1 MSTPDANLINAPDAN
16 EIATKLSAA
25 RTRLILERPFLGALV
40 MHLPLTAV
48 DANVCDS
55 VATDARA
62 LYYNPVYIARLS
74 LAQTQFV
81 LAHEALHCAL
91 GHFARRAHRVM
102 QRWNIA
108 CDHAVN
114 LLLLDEGLRPPPTI
128 LANADY
134 KGLSA
139 EEIYPLI
146 PEDSS
151 EQTLDKHLFDQTDDN
166 RGQPP
171 DDSPDDAPRQDA
183 DDTQGEGN
191 DAPHE
196 DAGTPSQQHDQP
208 RPAPGGDG
216 DNPSQPQPRR
226 QPHPSAAPGQQ
237 EINPSE
243 REELAQQWRSH
254 LASAAQQAR
263 MAGRLGESWLRL
275 VDELIAPKLP
285 WRSLLARYLMHA
297 AREDYSFQRVSRREG
312 AAMLPSLYSR
322 RIELVA
328 VLDTSGSILDTEMQ
342 AFAAEIDAL
351 KAQVN
356 AQVTLHACDERL
368 AEDGPWVFAPWQ
380 AVTLPDGFSGGA
392 GTDFRPVFAWLAQAQ
407 IRPDVLVYFTD
418 AEGEFPAF
426 APDYPVL
433 WLVKGRAP
441 VPWGER
447 VQLN

>member
-1 MSTPDANLINAPDAN
+1 MHAPD

-40 MHLPLTAV
+40 MYLPLRAV
-48 DANVCDS
+48 DAKTCDS

-62 LYYNPVYIARLS
+62 LYYHPAYIERLS

-91 GHFARRAHRVM
+91 GHFARRSHRVI

-114 LLLLDEGLRPPPTI
+114 LLLLGEGLRPPPNI
-128 LANADY
+128 IANDEY
-134 KGLSA
+134 RGLSA

-151 EQTLDKHLFDQTDDN
+151 EQTLDKHLFDQTKSDSGQHDN
-166 RGQPP
+166 DQTQQETA
-171 DDSPDDAPRQDA
+171 DSAEDS
-183 DDTQGEGN
+183 QGEG
-191 DAPHE
+191 DE
-196 DAGTPSQQHDQP
+196 QSGEGGGEQTQDRPS
-208 RPAPGGDG
+208 PGGDG
-216 DNPSQPQPRR
+216 SNTGQPQPRA
-226 QPHPSAAPGQQ
+226 QASPHGSPGMDDITPVQ
-237 EINPSE
+237 
-243 REELAQQWRSH
+243 REELAQQWRGH

-275 VDELIAPKLP
+275 VDELIAPRLP
-285 WRSLLARYLMHA
+285 WRMLLARYLMNS

-312 AAMLPSLYSR
+312 AALLPSLYSR
-322 RIELVA
+322 RIQLIA
-328 VLDTSGSILDTEMQ
+328 VLDTSGSIADKEMHE
-342 AFAAEIDAL
+342 FAAEIDAL
-351 KAQVN
+351 KSQVN
-356 AQVTLHACDERL
+356 AQVTLHACDEHL
-368 AEDGPWVFAPWQ
+368 AEAGPWCFEPWE
-380 AVTLPDGFSGGA
+380 AVTLPDGFAGGG
-392 GTDFRPVFAWLAQAQ
+392 GTDFRPVFEWIAAEQLH
-407 IRPDVLVYFTD
+407 PDLLVYFTD
-418 AEGEFPAF
+418 AEGEFPEY

-433 WLVKGRAP
+433 WLVKGKAP

>member
-1 MSTPDANLINAPDAN
+1 MNPSTHTPD

-40 MHLPLTAV
+40 MHLPLQAV
-48 DANVCDS
+48 DAKTCDS

-62 LYYNPVYIARLS
+62 LYYHPAYIERLS

-91 GHFARRAHRVM
+91 GHFARRSHRVI

-114 LLLLDEGLRPPPTI
+114 LLLLSEGLRAPPNI
-128 LANADY
+128 LANDEY
-134 KGLSA
+134 SGLSA

-151 EQTLDKHLFDQTDDN
+151 EQTLDKHLFDQTENESSGQDNDQTQQESADGADDN
-166 RGQPP
+166 
-171 DDSPDDAPRQDA
+171 
-183 DDTQGEGN
+183 QGEGDDRPEEGN
-191 DAPHE
+191 NKPKQD
-196 DAGTPSQQHDQP
+196 TP
-208 RPAPGGDG
+208 RPSPGGDG
-216 DNPSQPQPRR
+216 GN
-226 QPHPSAAPGQQ
+226 PGQLRPRAK
-237 EINPSE
+237 PSPRGGPGMDDMTPTQ
-243 REELAQQWRSH
+243 REELAQQWRGH

-275 VDELIAPKLP
+275 VDELIAPRLP
-285 WRSLLARYLMHA
+285 WRMLLARYLMNS

-312 AAMLPSLYSR
+312 AALLPSLYSR
-322 RIELVA
+322 RIQLIA
-328 VLDTSGSILDTEMQ
+328 VLDTSGSIVDAEMHE
-342 AFAAEIDAL
+342 FAAEIDAL
-351 KAQVN
+351 KSQVN

-368 AEDGPWVFAPWQ
+368 AETGPWRFEPWESV
-380 AVTLPDGFSGGA
+380 ALPDGFAGGG
-392 GTDFRPVFAWLAQAQ
+392 GTDFRPLFEWVAAEQL
-407 IRPDVLVYFTD
+407 RPDLLVYFTD
-418 AEGEFPAF
+418 AEGEFPEY

-433 WLVKGRAP
+433 WLVKGKAP

>member
-1 MSTPDANLINAPDAN
+1 MAFEPDMHVPDD
-16 EIATKLSAA
+16 IATKLSAA

-40 MHLPLTAV
+40 MHLPLQPV
-48 DANVCDS
+48 DAKTCDS

-62 LYYNPVYIARLS
+62 LYYHPAYIERLS

-91 GHFARRAHRVM
+91 GHFARRSHRVL

-114 LLLLDEGLRPPPTI
+114 LLLLGEGLRPPPNI
-128 LANADY
+128 LANDEY
-134 KGLSA
+134 SGLSA

-151 EQTLDKHLFDQTDDN
+151 EQTLDKHLFDQTENDSGQHDN
-166 RGQPP
+166 DQTRQESV
-171 DDSPDDAPRQDA
+171 DSA
-183 DDTQGEGN
+183 DDHQGEG
-191 DAPHE
+191 DEQPE
-196 DAGTPSQQHDQP
+196 EGDGEQTRDTP
-208 RPAPGGDG
+208 RPSAGGDG
-216 DNPSQPQPRR
+216 SDPGQPQPRAKPS
-226 QPHPSAAPGQQ
+226 PHGGPGMDDMTPTQ
-237 EINPSE
+237 
-243 REELAQQWRSH
+243 REELAQQWRGH

-275 VDELIAPKLP
+275 VDELIAPRLP
-285 WRSLLARYLMHA
+285 WRMLLARYLMNS

-312 AAMLPSLYSR
+312 AALLPSLYSR
-322 RIELVA
+322 RIQLIA
-328 VLDTSGSILDTEMQ
+328 VLDTSGSITDTEMHE
-342 AFAAEIDAL
+342 FAAEIDAL
-351 KAQVN
+351 KSQVN

-368 AEDGPWVFAPWQ
+368 AETGPWRFEPWES
-380 AVTLPDGFSGGA
+380 VTLPDGFAGGG
-392 GTDFRPVFAWLAQAQ
+392 GTDFRPLFEWVAIEQL
-407 IRPDVLVYFTD
+407 RPNLLVYFTD
-418 AEGEFPAF
+418 AEGEFPEY

-433 WLVKGRAP
+433 WLVKGKAP

>member
-1 MSTPDANLINAPDAN
+1 MSPPDAD

-40 MHLPLTAV
+40 MHLPLQAV
-48 DANVCDS
+48 DAKVCDS

-62 LYYNPVYIARLS
+62 LYYNPAYVERLS

-114 LLLLDEGLRPPPTI
+114 LLLLDEGLRPPPGI
-128 LANADY
+128 LADAGY

-146 PEDSS
+146 PEDSNA
-151 EQTLDKHLFDQTDDN
+151 QTLDKHLFDQSENDN
-166 RGQPP
+166 GALP
-171 DDSPDDAPRQDA
+171 DDSPHDAPREDA
-183 DDTQGEGN
+183 DDSQGEGN
-191 DAPHE
+191 NAPHE
-196 DAGTPSQQHDQP
+196 DASNTPQQHDEP
-208 RPAPGGDG
+208 RPGPGGDG
-216 DNPSQPQPRR
+216 DNPSQPQPRE

-237 EINPSE
+237 AISPSE
-243 REELAQQWRSH
+243 REALAQKWRGH

-275 VDELIAPKLP
+275 VDELIMPKLP

-297 AREDYSFQRVSRREG
+297 AREDYSFLRVSRREG
-312 AAMLPSLYSR
+312 AATLPSLYSR

-328 VLDTSGSILDTEMQ
+328 VLDTSGSILATEMQ
-342 AFAAEIDAL
+342 EFATEINAL

-368 AEDGPWVFAPWQ
+368 AEAGPWVFAPWQ
-380 AVTLPDGFSGGA
+380 GVTLPDGFNGGA
-392 GTDFRPVFAWLAQAQ
+392 GTDFRPVFDWLAQAQ

-433 WLVKGRAP
+433 WLVKGRGS

-447 VQLN
+447 LQLN

>member
-1 MSTPDANLINAPDAN
+1 MSDAD

-48 DANVCDS
+48 DVKICDS

-62 LYYNPVYIARLS
+62 LYYNPTYIARLS

-108 CDHAVN
+108 CDHTVN
-114 LLLLDEGLRPPPTI
+114 LLLLGEGLRPPPGI
-128 LANADY
+128 LANDTY

-139 EEIYPLI
+139 EEIYPLV

-151 EQTLDKHLFDQTDDN
+151 EQTLDKHLFDQSENDS
-166 RGQPP
+166 GQQP
-171 DDSPDDAPRQDA
+171 DDSPDDAPRENA
-183 DDTQGEGN
+183 DDSQGEGN
-191 DAPHE
+191 DAPQK
-196 DAGTPSQQHDQP
+196 DASHTPQAHDQP
-208 RPAPGGDG
+208 RPAPGGNG
-216 DNPSQPQPRR
+216 DNPSQPQPRE

-237 EINPSE
+237 EISPSE
-243 REELAQQWRSH
+243 REELAQQWRGH

-275 VDELIAPKLP
+275 VDDLIAPKLP

-328 VLDTSGSILDTEMQ
+328 VLDTSGSIMATEMQ
-342 AFAAEIDAL
+342 EFAAEIDAL

-368 AEDGPWVFAPWQ
+368 AEAGPWVFAPWQ
-380 AVTLPDGFSGGA
+380 SVTLPDGFSGGA
-392 GTDFRPVFAWLAQAQ
+392 GTDFRPVFDWLAQAH

>member
-1 MSTPDANLINAPDAN
+1 MSNAD

-48 DANVCDS
+48 DAKVCDS

-62 LYYNPVYIARLS
+62 LYYNPAYVERLS

-91 GHFARRAHRVM
+91 GHFARRAHRVV

-108 CDHAVN
+108 CDHTVN
-114 LLLLDEGLRPPPTI
+114 LLLLDEGLRPPPDI
-128 LANADY
+128 LANAEY
-134 KGLSA
+134 KSLSA

-151 EQTLDKHLFDQTDDN
+151 EQTLDKHLFDQSENDS
-166 RGQPP
+166 GSLP
-171 DDSPDDAPRQDA
+171 DDSPDDAPRENA
-183 DDTQGEGN
+183 DDSQGEGN

-196 DAGTPSQQHDQP
+196 DASNTPQQHDQP

-216 DNPSQPQPRR
+216 DNPSQPQPRA

-237 EINPSE
+237 EISPSE
-243 REELAQQWRSH
+243 REALAQQWRGH

-328 VLDTSGSILDTEMQ
+328 VLDTSGSIMATEMQ
-342 AFAAEIDAL
+342 EFAAEIDAL

-368 AEDGPWVFAPWQ
+368 AEAGPWVFAPWQ
-380 AVTLPDGFSGGA
+380 AVILPDSFSGGA
-392 GTDFRPVFAWLAQAQ
+392 GTDFRPVFDWLAQAQ
-407 IRPDVLVYFTD
+407 IHPDVLVYFTD
-418 AEGEFPAF
+418 AEGEFPAL